1 MDVKLQNAYVEVLLD
16 NFMSVIKQNIMFQA
30 QLEVL
35 KGNITEADEIKRKV
49 LELSERNAQ
58 LQLTVT
64 SLETQVESLSGENDN
79 LKSTVDKKDAQ
90 VSSTLTLRQEKD
102 RLQSAVN
109 DYMRQIKMLKEDV
122 LKAKAESQDALV
134 SSTHQIDDLNKYI
147 QRLESVVPANKL
159 KKIKT
164 GDLTQFEQPEKV
176 VEETHEVQELKV
188 VEEDNVKSGG
198 SF

>member
-16 NFMSVIKQNIMFQA
+16 NFISVIKQNIMFQA
-30 QLEVL
+30 QLEVMR
-35 KGNITEADEIKRKV
+35 GNITEADEIKRKV
-49 LELSERNAQ
+49 LELSERNAE
-58 LQLTVT
+58 LQQTVGL
-64 SLETQVESLSGENDN
+64 LETQIESLSGENSN
-79 LKSTVDKKDAQ
+79 LKSTVDQKDAQ

-164 GDLTQFEQPEKV
+164 GDLTQFEQPEKT
-176 VEETHEVQELKV
+176 EEVHEVQELKV
-188 VEEDNVKSGG
+188 VEDDNVKSGG